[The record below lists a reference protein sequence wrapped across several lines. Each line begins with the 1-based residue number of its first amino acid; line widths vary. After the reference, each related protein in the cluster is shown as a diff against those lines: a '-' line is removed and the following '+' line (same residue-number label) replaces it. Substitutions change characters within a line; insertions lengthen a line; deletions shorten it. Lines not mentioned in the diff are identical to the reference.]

1 VLRQRML
8 NLPGHR
14 LRPQAWHAPLDR
26 PQLGAGMKYVYLVVF
41 SVPGHLLGSEPQDF
55 HSLEEARSYVMNG
68 IESISDSLEPDDLEP
83 WRNAL
88 IAAST
93 LPEEGGIIHLPDG
106 SVADVSRESLPD
118 DVH

>member
-1 VLRQRML
+1 
-8 NLPGHR
+8 
-14 LRPQAWHAPLDR
+14 
-26 PQLGAGMKYVYLVVF
+26 
-41 SVPGHLLGSEPQDF
+41 
-55 HSLEEARSYVMNG
+55 MNG